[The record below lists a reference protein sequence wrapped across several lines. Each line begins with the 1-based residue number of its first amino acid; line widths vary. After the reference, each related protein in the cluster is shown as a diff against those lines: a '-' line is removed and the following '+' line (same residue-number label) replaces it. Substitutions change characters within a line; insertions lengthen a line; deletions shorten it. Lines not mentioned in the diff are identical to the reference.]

1 MFFQVHLTFQTPPKY
16 AKISPKNVFIQVL
29 LSRISALRL
38 VKFGCQD
45 NGAFKGPQHSAVNS
59 FLMPLPRAHTH
70 RSLTSDIRPLSSNLR
85 PSIAHSDID
94 NHVDGP
100 CTVEQS
106 WVGEV
111 VDIGEGKANPP
122 PETIASFGN
131 SKSRKKKNNS
141 VGSLLSIWCKCL
153 FLVSAL
159 CFVSTTFPTL
169 FPTPWMTMIFWL

>member
-1 MFFQVHLTFQTPPKY
+1 M
-16 AKISPKNVFIQVL
+16 L

-122 PETIASFGN
+122 PWNYSQFRQFKIEKKRKTI
-131 SKSRKKKNNS
+131 
-141 VGSLLSIWCKCL
+141 LW
-153 FLVSAL
+153 AL
-159 CFVSTTFPTL
+159 CFQFGANACFWSLPSAL
-169 FPTPWMTMIFWL
+169 FPLHFPHFSQRPGWPWYFGCKSLYLHILLYGKLCGGGLLSEFI